1 VEDGGMPSASRK
13 TASRCTTEAARGTHV
28 FEIEGYSLK
37 KGLGIRN
44 FVRSRT
50 FTVGGYDWAIRFY
63 PDGFGVSS
71 KDYITIFLELMTEGA
86 AVRAF
91 YSLGLI
97 HQASQTVGFE
107 WSRES
112 PRLFRSCDLAT
123 RFGPKKAR
131 FVSRTELERDYVR
144 DDCLAIQ
151 CNLVVAKEPLLSD
164 ITPVSSEIEVPP
176 CDIAANLGKL
186 LLDQKVGSD
195 VTFQVGGEI
204 FEAHKIILA
213 ARSPVFKAQFYG
225 QMIEARMGRVTIK
238 DMEPVIFKALL
249 RFIYTGSV
257 DGMGDDLNG
266 DDMLWHLLAAADIYA
281 IDRLKLMC
289 ESILSKNLNV
299 ETVAN
304 TLALADQHNCD
315 RLKDV
320 CIEFITNGNMNAV
333 VATQGYANLKRACP
347 SVLADILEKTSKRL
361 KT

>member
-1 VEDGGMPSASRK
+1 
-13 TASRCTTEAARGTHV
+13 
-28 FEIEGYSLK
+28 
-37 KGLGIRN
+37 
-44 FVRSRT
+44 
-50 FTVGGYDWAIRFY
+50 
-63 PDGFGVSS
+63 
-71 KDYITIFLELMTEGA
+71 
-86 AVRAF
+86 
-91 YSLGLI
+91 
-97 HQASQTVGFE
+97 
-107 WSRES
+107 
-112 PRLFRSCDLAT
+112 
-123 RFGPKKAR
+123 
-131 FVSRTELERDYVR
+131 
-144 DDCLAIQ
+144 
-151 CNLVVAKEPLLSD
+151 
-164 ITPVSSEIEVPP
+164 
-176 CDIAANLGKL
+176 
-186 LLDQKVGSD
+186 
-195 VTFQVGGEI
+195 
-204 FEAHKIILA
+204 
-213 ARSPVFKAQFYG
+213 
-225 QMIEARMGRVTIK
+225 
-238 DMEPVIFKALL
+238 MEPVIFKALL

>member
-1 VEDGGMPSASRK
+1 
-13 TASRCTTEAARGTHV
+13 
-28 FEIEGYSLK
+28 
-37 KGLGIRN
+37 
-44 FVRSRT
+44 
-50 FTVGGYDWAIRFY
+50 
-63 PDGFGVSS
+63 
-71 KDYITIFLELMTEGA
+71 
-86 AVRAF
+86 
-91 YSLGLI
+91 
-97 HQASQTVGFE
+97 
-107 WSRES
+107 
-112 PRLFRSCDLAT
+112 
-123 RFGPKKAR
+123 
-131 FVSRTELERDYVR
+131 
-144 DDCLAIQ
+144 
-151 CNLVVAKEPLLSD
+151 
-164 ITPVSSEIEVPP
+164 VSSEIEVPP